1 MELGIIIAT
10 CVFFFVMGVLLLV
23 GKGDFMIKIL
33 RKPGAEKYN
42 VGRVRLLNAIAM
54 FVATAFV
61 VSIHFVQAARN
72 GGKIVWGLVAVMLVV
87 TGALQILERTWAK
100 RS

>member
-1 MELGIIIAT
+1 MVIGILIVT
-10 CVFFFVMGVLLLV
+10 CVFCFVMGILILV
-23 GKGDFMIKIL
+23 GKGDFMIKCF
-33 RKPGAEKYN
+33 KKHGAEKYN

-54 FVATAFV
+54 FVATAFG

-72 GGKIVWGLVAVMLVV
+72 GGKIVWILVAVLLVV

>member
-1 MELGIIIAT
+1 MEIGILIAV
-10 CVFFFVMGVLLLV
+10 CVLLFVMGILILF
-23 GKGDFMIKIL
+23 GKGDFMIKSL
-33 RKPGAEKYN
+33 KKPGAEKYN
-42 VGRVRLLNAIAM
+42 LGRVRLLNAIAM

-72 GGKIVWGLVAVMLVV
+72 GGKIVWILVAVLLVV

-100 RS
+100 RK

>member
-1 MELGIIIAT
+1 MELGIIIAI
-10 CVFFFVMGVLLLV
+10 CVFCFVMGILILV
-23 GKGDFMIKIL
+23 GKGDFMIKCF
-33 RKPGAEKYN
+33 KKHGAEKYN

-54 FVATAFV
+54 FVATAFG

-72 GGKIVWGLVAVMLVV
+72 GGKIVWILVAVVFVV

-100 RS
+100 RK

>member
-10 CVFFFVMGVLLLV
+10 CVFCFVMGILILV
-23 GKGDFMIKIL
+23 GKGDFLIKCF
-33 RKPGAEKYN
+33 KKHGAEKYN

-54 FVATAFV
+54 FVATAFG

-72 GGKIVWGLVAVMLVV
+72 GGKIVWILVAVLLVV

-100 RS
+100 RK

>member
-1 MELGIIIAT
+1 MEIGLMVALS
-10 CVFFFVMGVLLLV
+10 VMLFVMGVLILV
-23 GKGDFMIKIL
+23 GKGDFLIKCF
-33 RKPGAEKYN
+33 KKHGAEKYN

-72 GGKIVWGLVAVMLVV
+72 GGKIGWILVAVLLVV

>member
-1 MELGIIIAT
+1 MEIGIMVALS
-10 CVFFFVMGVLLLV
+10 VMLFVMGVLILV
-23 GKGDFMIKIL
+23 GKGDFLIKCF
-33 RKPGAEKYN
+33 KKHGAEKYN

-54 FVATAFV
+54 FVAVAFM
-61 VSIHFVQAARN
+61 VSLHFVITAPNAD
-72 GGKIVWGLVAVMLVV
+72 KIVWILVAVFFVI

>member
-1 MELGIIIAT
+1 MEIGLMVALS
-10 CVFFFVMGVLLLV
+10 VMLFVMGVLILV
-23 GKGDFMIKIL
+23 GKGDFLIKCF
-33 RKPGAEKYN
+33 KKHGAEKYN

-54 FVATAFV
+54 FVAVAFM
-61 VSIHFVQAARN
+61 VSLHFVITAPNAD
-72 GGKIVWGLVAVMLVV
+72 KIVWILVAFFLVI

>member
-1 MELGIIIAT
+1 MEIGIMVALS
-10 CVFFFVMGVLLLV
+10 VMLFVMGVLILV
-23 GKGDFMIKIL
+23 GKGDFLIKCF
-33 RKPGAEKYN
+33 KKHGAEKYN

-54 FVATAFV
+54 FGAVAFM
-61 VSIHFVQAARN
+61 VSLHFVITAPNAD
-72 GGKIVWGLVAVMLVV
+72 KIVWILVAVFLVI

>member
-1 MELGIIIAT
+1 MEIGIMVALS
-10 CVFFFVMGVLLLV
+10 VMLFVMGVLILV
-23 GKGDFMIKIL
+23 GKGDFLIKCF
-33 RKPGAEKYN
+33 KKHGAEKYN

-54 FVATAFV
+54 FVAVAFM
-61 VSIHFVQAARN
+61 VSLHFVITAPNAD
-72 GGKIVWGLVAVMLVV
+72 KIVWILVAFFLVI

>member
-1 MELGIIIAT
+1 MEIGLMVALS
-10 CVFFFVMGVLLLV
+10 VMLFVMGVLILV
-23 GKGDFMIKIL
+23 GKGDFLIKCF
-33 RKPGAEKYN
+33 KKHGAEKYN

-54 FVATAFV
+54 FVAVAFM
-61 VSIHFVQAARN
+61 VSLHFVITAPNAD
-72 GGKIVWGLVAVMLVV
+72 KVVWILVAVLLVV

>member
-10 CVFFFVMGVLLLV
+10 CVFCFVMGILILV
-23 GKGDFMIKIL
+23 GKGDFLIKCF
-33 RKPGAEKYN
+33 KKHGAEKYN

-54 FVATAFV
+54 FVATAFG

-72 GGKIVWGLVAVMLVV
+72 GGKIVWILVAVLFVIV
-87 TGALQILERTWAK
+87 GALQILERTWAK

>member
-1 MELGIIIAT
+1 MEIGLMVALS
-10 CVFFFVMGVLLLV
+10 VMLFVMGVLILV
-23 GKGDFMIKIL
+23 GKGDFLIKCF
-33 RKPGAEKYN
+33 RKHGAEKYN

-61 VSIHFVQAARN
+61 VSVHFVQAARN
-72 GGKIVWGLVAVMLVV
+72 GGKIVWVLVAVLLVV

>member
-1 MELGIIIAT
+1 MEIGLMVALS
-10 CVFFFVMGVLLLV
+10 VMLFVMGVLILV
-23 GKGDFMIKIL
+23 GKGDFLIKCF
-33 RKPGAEKYN
+33 KKHGAEKYN

-54 FVATAFV
+54 FVGTAFV
-61 VSIHFVQAARN
+61 VSIHFVQVARN
-72 GGKIVWGLVAVMLVV
+72 GGKIVWILVAVLLVV

>member
-1 MELGIIIAT
+1 MVIGILIVT
-10 CVFFFVMGVLLLV
+10 CVFCFVMGILILV
-23 GKGDFMIKIL
+23 GKGDFLIKCF
-33 RKPGAEKYN
+33 KKHGAEKYN

-54 FVATAFV
+54 FVATAFG

-72 GGKIVWGLVAVMLVV
+72 GGKIVWILVAVLLVV

-100 RS
+100 RK

>member
-1 MELGIIIAT
+1 MEIGFLIAT
-10 CVFFFVMGVLLLV
+10 CVFLFVMAVLILFGKVDFLLNSL
-23 GKGDFMIKIL
+23 K
-33 RKPGAEKYN
+33 RPGAEKLILW
-42 VGRVRLLNAIAM
+42 RIRLINALTL
-54 FVATAFV
+54 FVVMAFV

-72 GGKIVWGLVAVMLVV
+72 GGKIVWILVAVLLVV